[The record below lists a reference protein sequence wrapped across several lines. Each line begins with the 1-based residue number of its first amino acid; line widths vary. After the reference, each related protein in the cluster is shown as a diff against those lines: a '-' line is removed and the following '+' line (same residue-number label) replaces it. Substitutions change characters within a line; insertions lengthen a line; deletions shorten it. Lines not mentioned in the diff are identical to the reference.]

1 MGRATVETLRND
13 FAEVGYSF
21 ERKQGGGYLLRKKGS
36 KKAESI
42 ANLKVAGNRLAA
54 FKADQ
59 NDSQAEEQA
68 KVEEEM
74 KGEEQPKAKTE
85 EEVQVDDDQDENFGL
100 RQIDEIV
107 QGSIESYFLPETTID
122 DEMVQQWAQ
131 QEFVAIA
138 AIAEHFKD
146 GLQSMFG
153 TSQVNTEQLG
163 MFLSLLGVSI
173 YFDDSDYAIIGDN
186 KSFVWDVLSFRE
198 DEGLD
203 L

>member
-1 MGRATVETLRND
+1 MGRATVETLKND
-13 FAEVGYSF
+13 FAEVGYGF

-54 FKADQ
+54 FKAEQ
-59 NDSQAEEQA
+59 NDSQAAEQA
-68 KVEEEM
+68 KVE
-74 KGEEQPKAKTE
+74 EEQPKAKTE
-85 EEVQVDDDQDENFGL
+85 KEVQVDDDQDENLGL
-100 RQIDEIV
+100 RQIDAIV
-107 QGSIESYFLPETTID
+107 EGSIESYFLPETTID

-131 QEFVAIA
+131 QEFVPIA

>member
-1 MGRATVETLRND
+1 MGRATVETLKND

-21 ERKQGGGYLLRKKGS
+21 QRKQGGGYLLRKKGS

-54 FKADQ
+54 FKAEQ

-68 KVEEEM
+68 KVE
-74 KGEEQPKAKTE
+74 EEQPKAKTE
-85 EEVQVDDDQDENFGL
+85 EEVQVDDDQEENLGL
-100 RQIDEIV
+100 RQIDAIV
-107 QGSIESYFLPETTID
+107 EGSIESYFLPETTVD

-131 QEFVAIA
+131 QEFVPIA

-203 L
+203 